1 MATTAGERVFLR
13 KASGLIKTASN
24 TDVFIYDIGL
34 VSIGL
39 GLGFMLLFG
48 PAIYLGGNLYV
59 GTLLAGAAMIL
70 IGLGMICW
78 SITIPRSGG
87 IYNFGTRS
95 MWPPL
100 AFTLSF
106 VEVSAW
112 LFYGSFGAWY
122 LTQLAVAP
130 GVTASGILLDNPGI
144 ESFGADLAKP
154 WPTFGIGAGALIIG
168 AIILAS
174 GMRRF
179 FFTQKVMFTM
189 AVLGTLV
196 FLGTLLATS
205 RADFVAAFNNHMG
218 PRLGVGSDAYNGVI
232 SAASKAGWSSPGF
245 DWKQTLLFSNW
256 AFLPLIGAAFSISI
270 GGEIKQVTK
279 GQTMG
284 ILGAV
289 TGSVVV
295 WIVSFALIYRTM
307 GSHFLG
313 AVTYS
318 DCTFV
323 LNCVQG
329 AATPVTPFPTLLMG
343 IGSGSVALTALIAL
357 GFIGWI
363 WLWIPTQILYPT
375 RAIVAWS
382 LDRVAPDALGK
393 VSDRTHTPIPA
404 ILLSLAG
411 GIGFIA
417 VLSFSTYFTFV
428 FFIEVAVL
436 AWAIVLLAGVFF
448 PYRRKDIYEKSP
460 IAPLKIAGVPIMS
473 IACALGC
480 AAAGLY
486 FANLWYDGF
495 AAGHTKHSLS
505 ILIGWFVG
513 GFVIYWVMWAWRRRQ
528 GVNVDLA
535 FKEIPIE

>member
-1 MATTAGERVFLR
+1 
-13 KASGLIKTASN
+13 
-24 TDVFIYDIGL
+24 
-34 VSIGL
+34 
-39 GLGFMLLFG
+39 
-48 PAIYLGGNLYV
+48 
-59 GTLLAGAAMIL
+59 
-70 IGLGMICW
+70 
-78 SITIPRSGG
+78 
-87 IYNFGTRS
+87 

-112 LFYGSFGAWY
+112 LFYGSFGAVY
-122 LTQLAVAP
+122 LTQLGIAPAVT
-130 GVTASGILLDNPGI
+130 TAGIISNNSGL
-144 ESFGADLAKP
+144 ESFGTDLAGK
-154 WPTFGIGAGALIIG
+154 WGTFLIGSGALIIG

-179 FFTQKVMFTM
+179 FFSQKVMFTI

-205 RADFVAAFNNHMG
+205 RSDFVGAFNSLMG
-218 PRLGVGSDAYNGVI
+218 KRLGVGPDAYHGVM
-232 SAASKAGWSSPGF
+232 SAARKAGWSDPGY
-245 DWKQTLLFSNW
+245 DWKQTIYLANW

-279 GQTMG
+279 GQTVG
-284 ILGAV
+284 ILAAIV
-289 TGSVVV
+289 GSVVV
-295 WIVSFALIYRTM
+295 WVISFALVFRTM

-318 DCTFV
+318 N
-323 LNCVQG
+323 LNAVKG
-329 AATPVTPFPTLLMG
+329 ASTPVTPYPTLLTG
-343 IGSGSVALTALIAL
+343 LGANSVALAILIAL

-404 ILLSLAG
+404 IVFSLAG
-411 GIGFIA
+411 GI
-417 VLSFSTYFTFV
+417 TFV
-428 FFIEVAVL
+428 GLLAFTTFFQLVIFIEVAVL

-448 PYRRKDIYEKSP
+448 PYRRPDIYEKSP
-460 IAPLKIAGVPIMS
+460 IANLKIAGLPVMTV
-473 IACALGC
+473 ACALGAI
-480 AAAGLY
+480 AAFL
-486 FANLWYDGF
+486 FFFDLFFDSF
-495 AAGHTKHSLS
+495 AAGHSRHSMEV
-505 ILIGWFVG
+505 LIGWFVG
-513 GFVIYWVMWAWRRRQ
+513 AFVLYWILWLWRRRQ